1 MKSYKVFDEALE
13 EFRNSGGAMN
23 YDQFSQQWSVGEY
36 GEMVDFAETTPR
48 EQTEYAL
55 LQGGF
60 TGEQIAIELS
70 DWEDEPSAIF
80 PSIAKALKVPVLNDT
95 AQEIYEL
102 WKRLGSPEPPD
113 GQTMEAR
120 IPINVNQEIDELTDE
135 QNEEYNDLMIT
146 LLEAT
151 GIRYIGSGIWYTD
164 FSKGTEEWEVFKEA
178 AYEIASK
185 YIGNDL
191 WDHYC
196 ERL

>member
-1 MKSYKVFDEALE
+1 MKHFRNFNEALE
-13 EFRNSGGAMN
+13 SFRLSGGAMN
-23 YDQFSQQWSVGEY
+23 YDGMTGVWSVGEY
-36 GEMVDFAETTPR
+36 QEMVEFAETTPR

-164 FSKGTEEWEVFKEA
+164 FSKGTEEWEEFKVKG
-178 AYEIASK
+178 YEIAAR

-191 WDHYC
+191 WEDYC
-196 ERL
+196 ENI